1 MIIRTLTLPEHSAP
15 QCPQWGIEGEH
26 MATRLVLDLRSY
38 LSAWPAA
45 QASCAFRRA
54 DGTQYAHACSMAHG
68 FLTLDLTDAD
78 TAQSGVC
85 ALTVSLTQDA
95 SIAKTLTFSGHIA
108 ESIHSLDAPPSAPE
122 QGVIEQVN
130 AAMQRA
136 EAAAK
141 AAEDAIQSGGGSI
154 AVNAAYYTPVIDEA
168 TGTLSWQGSDDSL
181 PEVSSANIRGPKGDV
196 GPAGPTGPA
205 GADGYT
211 PVKGTDY
218 FTPADQAGI
227 VSQVLSALPA
237 AEGVSY

>member
-1 MIIRTLTLPEHSAP
+1 MPIRTLTLLEDSVP

-26 MATRLVLDLRSY
+26 MATRLVLDLRPY
-38 LSAWPAA
+38 LAAWPAA

-54 DGTQYAHACSMAHG
+54 DGTQYAHTCSVDAG
-68 FLTLDLTDAD
+68 ILTLDLTDAD
-78 TAQSGVC
+78 TVQSGVC
-85 ALTVSLTQDA
+85 ALTVSLSQDA
-95 SIAKTLTFSGHIA
+95 RIAKTLTFSGYIA
-108 ESIHSLDAPPSAPE
+108 ESIHSLDNPPSAPE

-130 AAMQRA
+130 AAALRA

-154 AVNAAYYTPVIDEA
+154 TLSAAYYTPIVDEA
-168 TGTLSWQGSDDSL
+168 TGTLSWQGSNDSL
-181 PEVSSANIRGPKGDV
+181 PHVSSATIRGPKGD
-196 GPAGPTGPA
+196 AGPTGPA

-218 FTPADQAGI
+218 FTAADQADI
-227 VSQVLSALPA
+227 VSQVLASLPA